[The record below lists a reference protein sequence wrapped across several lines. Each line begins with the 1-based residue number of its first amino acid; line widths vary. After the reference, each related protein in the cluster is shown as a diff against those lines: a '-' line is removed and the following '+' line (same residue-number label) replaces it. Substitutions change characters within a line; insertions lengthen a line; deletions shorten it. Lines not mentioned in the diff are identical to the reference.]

1 MEEKE
6 LVIIGGG
13 PAGLCAA
20 IEARKKGVDV
30 LLIDENSR
38 PGGQLF
44 KQIHRFFGSKE
55 HMAGIRGFVIG
66 EKLLKEVENLGVEV
80 FLDSIVYGIFKDKI
94 IGIIKNGKKEIIK
107 CKEII
112 ISTGAIENPLSFPG
126 WTLPGVMGAG
136 ACQTMI
142 NIHRVLPGKKVLMI
156 GSGNVGLIVS
166 YQLLQAGAEVCG
178 VVEMMPK
185 IGGYLV
191 HAGKIKR
198 FGVPIYLSTTILEV
212 EGKNE
217 VESATICPVDGNFNP
232 IYKKKKKL
240 DVDLICVAVGLS
252 PLNEL
257 FYQTGCLFT
266 YKPFLGGTVALHN
279 ENMETTVS
287 GIYIAGD
294 SSGVEEASTAM
305 EEGKLAGIS
314 SVEKLRNKKFEE
326 EKEEITKRLNDFRIG
341 SFGEKR
347 RISKEEIVKEYYER
361 IKIR

>member
-13 PAGLCAA
+13 PAGLSSA

-30 LLIDENSR
+30 LLIDENLR

-55 HMAGIRGFVIG
+55 HLAGVRGFVIG
-66 EKLLKEVENLGVEV
+66 EKLLKEVKELNVEV
-80 FLDSIVYGIFKDKI
+80 WLNSTVYGIFKGNVIGVIKDGKNIVLKAKSI
-94 IGIIKNGKKEIIK
+94 ILA
-107 CKEII
+107 
-112 ISTGAIENPLSFPG
+112 TGAIENPLSFHG

-166 YQLLQAGAEVCG
+166 YQLLQAKADVLG
-178 VVEMMPK
+178 VVEIMPK

-191 HAGKIKR
+191 HALKIKR
-198 FGVPIYLSTTILEV
+198 YGVPIYLSTTILEAN
-212 EGKNE
+212 GKEE
-217 VESATICPVDGNFNP
+217 VEAAVICPVDNDFKP
-232 IYKKKKKL
+232 IFKKKKEIE
-240 DVDLICVAVGLS
+240 VDLICIAVGLS

-257 FYQTGCLFT
+257 LYQAGCLFT
-266 YKPFLGGTVALHN
+266 YKSYLGGFVALHN
-279 ENMETTVS
+279 ENMETSVP
-287 GIYIAGD
+287 GIYVAGD
-294 SSGVEEASTAM
+294 CSGVEEASTAM

-314 SVEKLRNKKFEE
+314 VAEKLKGKIFKE
-326 EKEEITKRLNDFRIG
+326 EKEEIVKRLNDFRIG
-341 SFGEKR
+341 TFGEKR
-347 RISKEEIVKEYYER
+347 RIAKEETIKEYYER
-361 IKIR
+361 VKN

>member
-13 PAGLCAA
+13 PAGLSSA

-30 LLIDENSR
+30 LLIDENLR

-55 HMAGIRGFVIG
+55 HLAGVRGFVIG
-66 EKLLKEVENLGVEV
+66 EKLLKEVKELNVEV
-80 FLDSIVYGIFKDKI
+80 WLNSTVYGIFKGNVIGVIKDRKNIVLKAKSI
-94 IGIIKNGKKEIIK
+94 ILA
-107 CKEII
+107 
-112 ISTGAIENPLSFPG
+112 TGAIENPLSFPG

-166 YQLLQAGAEVCG
+166 YQLLQAKADVLG
-178 VVEMMPK
+178 VVEIMPK

-191 HAGKIKR
+191 HALKIKR
-198 FGVPIYLSTTILEV
+198 YGVPIYLSTTILEAYGKEEV
-212 EGKNE
+212 EGA
-217 VESATICPVDGNFNP
+217 VICPVDNDFKP
-232 IYKKKKKL
+232 IFKKKKEIE
-240 DVDLICVAVGLS
+240 VDLICIAVGLS

-257 FYQTGCLFT
+257 LYQAGCLFT
-266 YKPFLGGTVALHN
+266 YKGYLGGFVALHN
-279 ENMETTVS
+279 ENMETSVP
-287 GIYIAGD
+287 GIYVAGD
-294 SSGVEEASTAM
+294 CSGVEEASTAM

-314 SVEKLRNKKFEE
+314 VAEKLKGKIFKE
-326 EKEEITKRLNDFRIG
+326 EKEEIVKRLNDFRIG
-341 SFGEKR
+341 TFGEKR
-347 RISKEEIVKEYYER
+347 RIAKEEIIKEYYER
-361 IKIR
+361 VKN

>member
-13 PAGLCAA
+13 PAGLSSA

-30 LLIDENSR
+30 LLIDENLR

-55 HMAGIRGFVIG
+55 HLAGVRGFVIG
-66 EKLLKEVENLGVEV
+66 EKLLKEVKELNVEV
-80 FLDSIVYGIFKDKI
+80 WLNSTVYGIFKGNVIGVIKDGKNIVLKAKSI
-94 IGIIKNGKKEIIK
+94 ILA
-107 CKEII
+107 
-112 ISTGAIENPLSFPG
+112 TGAIENPLSFPG

-166 YQLLQAGAEVCG
+166 YQLLQAKADVLG
-178 VVEMMPK
+178 VVEIMPK

-191 HAGKIKR
+191 HALKIKR
-198 FGVPIYLSTTILEV
+198 YGVPIYLSTTILEANGKEEV
-212 EGKNE
+212 EGA
-217 VESATICPVDGNFNP
+217 VICPVDNDFKP
-232 IYKKKKKL
+232 IFKKKKEIE
-240 DVDLICVAVGLS
+240 VDLICIAVGLS

-257 FYQTGCLFT
+257 LYQAGCLFT
-266 YKPFLGGTVALHN
+266 YKGYLGGFVALHN
-279 ENMETTVS
+279 ENMETSVP
-287 GIYIAGD
+287 GIYVAGD
-294 SSGVEEASTAM
+294 CSGVEEASTAM

-314 SVEKLRNKKFEE
+314 VAEKLKGKIFKE
-326 EKEEITKRLNDFRIG
+326 EKEEILKRLNDFRIG
-341 SFGEKR
+341 TFGEKR
-347 RISKEEIVKEYYER
+347 RIAKEEIIKEYYER
-361 IKIR
+361 VKN

>member
-13 PAGLCAA
+13 PAGLSSA

-30 LLIDENSR
+30 LLIDENLR

-55 HMAGIRGFVIG
+55 HLAGVRGFVIG
-66 EKLLKEVENLGVEV
+66 EKLLKEVKELNVEV
-80 FLDSIVYGIFKDKI
+80 WLNSTVYGIFKGNVIGVIKDGKNIVLKAKSI
-94 IGIIKNGKKEIIK
+94 ILA
-107 CKEII
+107 
-112 ISTGAIENPLSFPG
+112 TGAIENPLSFPG

-166 YQLLQAGAEVCG
+166 YQLLQAKAEILG
-178 VVEMMPK
+178 VVEIMPK

-191 HAGKIKR
+191 HALKIKR
-198 FGVPIYLSTTILEV
+198 YGVPIYLSTTILEANGKEEV
-212 EGKNE
+212 EGA
-217 VESATICPVDGNFNP
+217 VICPVDNDFKP
-232 IYKKKKKL
+232 IFKKKKEIE
-240 DVDLICVAVGLS
+240 VDLICIAVGLS

-257 FYQTGCLFT
+257 LYQAGCLFT
-266 YKPFLGGTVALHN
+266 YKGYLGGFVALHN
-279 ENMETTVS
+279 ENMETSVP
-287 GIYIAGD
+287 GIYVAGD
-294 SSGVEEASTAM
+294 CSGVEEASTAM

-314 SVEKLRNKKFEE
+314 VAEKLKGKIFKE
-326 EKEEITKRLNDFRIG
+326 EKEEIVKRLNDFRIG
-341 SFGEKR
+341 TFGEKR
-347 RISKEEIVKEYYER
+347 RIAKEEIIKEYYER
-361 IKIR
+361 VKN

>member
-13 PAGLCAA
+13 PAGLSSA

-30 LLIDENSR
+30 LLIDENLR

-55 HMAGIRGFVIG
+55 HLAGVRGFVIG
-66 EKLLKEVENLGVEV
+66 EKLLKEVKELNVEV
-80 FLDSIVYGIFKDKI
+80 WLNSTVYGIFKGNVIGVIKDGKNIVLKAKSI
-94 IGIIKNGKKEIIK
+94 ILA
-107 CKEII
+107 
-112 ISTGAIENPLSFPG
+112 TGAIENPLSFPG

-166 YQLLQAGAEVCG
+166 YQLLQAKADVLG
-178 VVEMMPK
+178 VVEIMPK

-191 HAGKIKR
+191 HALKIKR
-198 FGVPIYLSTTILEV
+198 YGVPIYLSTTILEANGKEEV
-212 EGKNE
+212 EGA
-217 VESATICPVDGNFNP
+217 VICPVDNDFKP
-232 IYKKKKKL
+232 IFKKKKEIE
-240 DVDLICVAVGLS
+240 VDLICIAVGLS

-257 FYQTGCLFT
+257 LYQAGCLFT
-266 YKPFLGGTVALHN
+266 YKGYLGGFVALHN
-279 ENMETTVS
+279 ENMETSVP
-287 GIYIAGD
+287 GIYVAGD
-294 SSGVEEASTAM
+294 CSGVEEASTAM

-314 SVEKLRNKKFEE
+314 VAEKLKGKIFKG
-326 EKEEITKRLNDFRIG
+326 EKEEIVKRLNDFRIG
-341 SFGEKR
+341 TFGEKR
-347 RISKEEIVKEYYER
+347 RIAKEEIIKEYYER
-361 IKIR
+361 VKN

>member
-13 PAGLCAA
+13 PAGLSSA

-30 LLIDENSR
+30 LLIDENLR

-55 HMAGIRGFVIG
+55 HLAGVRGFVIG
-66 EKLLKEVENLGVEV
+66 EKLLKEVKELNVEV
-80 FLDSIVYGIFKDKI
+80 WLNSTVYGIFKGNVIGVIKDGKNIVLKAKSI
-94 IGIIKNGKKEIIK
+94 ILA
-107 CKEII
+107 
-112 ISTGAIENPLSFPG
+112 TGAIENPLSFPG

-166 YQLLQAGAEVCG
+166 YQLLQAKADVLG
-178 VVEMMPK
+178 VVEIMPK

-191 HAGKIKR
+191 HALKIKR
-198 FGVPIYLSTTILEV
+198 YGVPIYLSTTILEAYGKEEV
-212 EGKNE
+212 EGA
-217 VESATICPVDGNFNP
+217 VICPVDNDFKP
-232 IYKKKKKL
+232 IFKKKKEIE
-240 DVDLICVAVGLS
+240 VDLICIAVGLS

-257 FYQTGCLFT
+257 LYQAGCLFT
-266 YKPFLGGTVALHN
+266 YKGYLGGFVALHN
-279 ENMETTVS
+279 ENMETSVP
-287 GIYIAGD
+287 GIYVAGD
-294 SSGVEEASTAM
+294 CSGVEEASTAM

-314 SVEKLRNKKFEE
+314 VAEKLKGKIFKE
-326 EKEEITKRLNDFRIG
+326 EKEEIVKRLNDFRIG
-341 SFGEKR
+341 TFGEKR
-347 RISKEEIVKEYYER
+347 RIAKEEIIKEYYER
-361 IKIR
+361 VKN

>member
-13 PAGLCAA
+13 PAGLSSA

-30 LLIDENSR
+30 LLIDENLR

-55 HMAGIRGFVIG
+55 HLAGVRGFVIG
-66 EKLLKEVENLGVEV
+66 EKLLKEVKELNVEV
-80 FLDSIVYGIFKDKI
+80 WLNSNVYGIFKGNVIGVIKDGKNIVLKAKSI
-94 IGIIKNGKKEIIK
+94 ILA
-107 CKEII
+107 
-112 ISTGAIENPLSFPG
+112 TGAIENPLSFPG

-166 YQLLQAGAEVCG
+166 YQLLQAKADVLG
-178 VVEMMPK
+178 VVEIMPK

-191 HAGKIKR
+191 HALKIKR
-198 FGVPIYLSTTILEV
+198 YGVPIYLSTTILEANGKEEV
-212 EGKNE
+212 EGA
-217 VESATICPVDGNFNP
+217 VICPVDNDFKP
-232 IYKKKKKL
+232 IFKKKKEIE
-240 DVDLICVAVGLS
+240 VDLICIAVGLS

-257 FYQTGCLFT
+257 LYQAGCLFT
-266 YKPFLGGTVALHN
+266 YKGYLGGFVALHN
-279 ENMETTVS
+279 ENMETSVP
-287 GIYIAGD
+287 GIYVAGD
-294 SSGVEEASTAM
+294 CSGVEEASTAM

-314 SVEKLRNKKFEE
+314 VAEKLKGKIFKE
-326 EKEEITKRLNDFRIG
+326 EKEEIVKRLNDFRIG
-341 SFGEKR
+341 TFGEKR
-347 RISKEEIVKEYYER
+347 RIAKEEIIKEYYER
-361 IKIR
+361 VKN